1 MREQKMSFWDGRV
14 VLITGANGF
23 VGSHLVNR
31 LISKKAKVIALS
43 KKEEKT
49 LSGTINEIASVEDFD
64 KLNDIVQKNKVNII
78 FHLAAQPIVE
88 VGQENPLGTFEV
100 NIRGTWNILEAARK
114 NNIQKIVIASTVH
127 VYGDNPKVPFKEE
140 YFPQPSRPYETS
152 KACADLLAQS
162 YADTYDLP
170 VEIPR
175 FANIYGPG
183 DFNFS
188 RLIPKVIRS
197 ILKGKEPEVWDIGSV
212 RDFLYIDDAINAY
225 LILAQKQ
232 LVGGKRLRVYNFGAG
247 KPIKIYDLVLKII
260 QLLNKDMKVKTE
272 TPPKE
277 RFSEIKKQYA
287 SIAKAKRELGWYPAV
302 TLEEGLSKTIKWYQE
317 NAHLFI

>member
-1 MREQKMSFWDGRV
+1 MSFWDRKI

-31 LISKKAKVIALS
+31 LVSKKTKVIALS

-49 LSGTINEIASVEDFD
+49 LSGTINEAASVEDFE
-64 KLNDIVQKNKVNII
+64 KLNDIIRRNKVNII

-100 NIRGTWNILEAARK
+100 NIRGTWNILEVARK
-114 NNIQKIVIASTVH
+114 NNIQKVIVASTVH
-127 VYGDNPKVPFKEE
+127 VYGDNPKVPFREE

-188 RLIPKVIRS
+188 RLIPKVIKS
-197 ILKGKEPEVWDIGSV
+197 ILKDEKPELWDIGSV

-225 LILAQKQ
+225 LMLAQKQ
-232 LVGGKRLRVYNFGAG
+232 FARGKRLRVFNFGAG
-247 KPIKIYDLVLKII
+247 KPIKIYDLVLRII
-260 QLLNKDMKVKTE
+260 QLTNKNMKVKTE
-272 TPPKE
+272 TPPEE

-287 SIAKAKRELGWYPAV
+287 SIAKAKRELGWYPTV
-302 TLEEGLSKTIKWYQE
+302 TLEEGLSKTIKWYRE
-317 NAHLFI
+317 NVHLFI

>member
-49 LSGTINEIASVEDFD
+49 LSGTINEIASVEDFE
-64 KLNDIVQKNKVNII
+64 KLNDIVRRNKVNII

-88 VGQENPLGTFEV
+88 VGQENPLDTFEV
-100 NIRGTWNILEAARK
+100 NIRGTWNILEAARE
-114 NNIQKIVIASTVH
+114 NNIQKVVVASTVH

-197 ILKGKEPEVWDIGSV
+197 ILKGKKPEVWDIGSV

-317 NAHLFI
+317 NTHLFI

>member
-49 LSGTINEIASVEDFD
+49 LSGTINEIASVEDFE
-64 KLNDIVQKNKVNII
+64 KLNDIVRRNKVNII

-88 VGQENPLGTFEV
+88 VGQENPLDTFEV
-100 NIRGTWNILEAARK
+100 NIRGTWNILEAARE
-114 NNIQKIVIASTVH
+114 NNIQKVVVASTVH

-197 ILKGKEPEVWDIGSV
+197 ILKGKKPEVWDIGSV

-225 LILAQKQ
+225 LMLAQKQ

-317 NAHLFI
+317 NTHLFI